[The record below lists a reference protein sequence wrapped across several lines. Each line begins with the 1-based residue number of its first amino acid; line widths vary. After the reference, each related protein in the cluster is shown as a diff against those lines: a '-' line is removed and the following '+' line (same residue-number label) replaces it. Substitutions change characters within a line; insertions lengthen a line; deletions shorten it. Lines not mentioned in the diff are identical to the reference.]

1 MFAVGLALIAVGS
14 WMDTGLTHNWV
25 GDNFLPSQLVGAVG
39 LALGITSLVTFSI
52 ANMTPARAITIAGL
66 IQASRLLGNEIGAA
80 FIQTFTR
87 VQEQVYSNLTG
98 LHLATGAT
106 TTEQRAAF
114 LSQLLADRS
123 GSGNSATQ
131 ALLVLDSL
139 VRREAYVL
147 AYIDAFWVVSWVLTA
162 SLLLLLFL
170 QPPPLNVLTPPR
182 RPT

>member
-1 MFAVGLALIAVGS
+1 M
-14 WMDTGLTHNWV
+14 
-25 GDNFLPSQLVGAVG
+25 
-39 LALGITSLVTFSI
+39 
-52 ANMTPARAITIAGL
+52 

-98 LHLATGAT
+98 LHLVTGAT